1 MVGALFVNPQVIFP
15 EPKICKCAGSCT
27 RACVLSHYKALALF
41 PEWALPEDERTRLR
55 CIGTSDS
62 SYLRAADPDHLACVS
77 SRDAVDAVNAILR
90 LRGPRWRGGV
100 WSRSRL
106 SRKDVEALKSLT
118 TVCNLV
124 PNPVDRSGVASYR
137 RLSPDDAAAVLGH
150 ELDELGRSPTAWLRD
165 LDCPPSGVS
174 DVWATEMKLLGSS
187 FSPLAL
193 LRAYPEIFVQSSPN
207 ALARGAPRPLWSFC
221 CGTGAELPVLKRAGA
236 PLCRISAVDCWTPAL
251 GTYSRRAARHYPE
264 VPIELDGDLLAPATI
279 ESWTDAKVV
288 ERLERDGVPLIF
300 CGWPCVGWVGC
311 AASCGRDDFREIS
324 AGKTMKN
331 PYRRA
336 W

>member
-15 EPKICKCAGSCT
+15 EPKICKCAGSCA
-27 RACVLSHYKALALF
+27 RACVLSHYKALALA

-62 SYLRAADPDHLACVS
+62 SFLRAADPDHLACVS

-106 SRKDVEALKSLT
+106 SRKDVEALKALT

-150 ELDELGRSPTAWLRD
+150 ELDDDGRSPTAWLRD

-174 DVWATEMKLLGSS
+174 DVWATEMKLLRGSRTRARDVPAELRTRDPGRADAS
-187 FSPLAL
+187 DGPDGRRPLVA
-193 LRAYPEIFVQSSPN
+193 RAPVDVARRARRP
-207 ALARGAPRPLWSFC
+207 RGARP
-221 CGTGAELPVLKRAGA
+221 A
-236 PLCRISAVDCWTPAL
+236 P
-251 GTYSRRAARHYPE
+251 
-264 VPIELDGDLLAPATI
+264 
-279 ESWTDAKVV
+279 
-288 ERLERDGVPLIF
+288 
-300 CGWPCVGWVGC
+300 
-311 AASCGRDDFREIS
+311 
-324 AGKTMKN
+324 
-331 PYRRA
+331 
-336 W
+336 